1 MKNVGYYSSF
11 LWSCTCAF
19 GLLHNNIIVVIVKS
33 AQLYADVTMLCVY
46 ATVLSLSLAMLSLN
60 LV

>member
-1 MKNVGYYSSF
+1 MP
-11 LWSCTCAF
+11 
-19 GLLHNNIIVVIVKS
+19 
-33 AQLYADVTMLCVY
+33 DVTVLCVY

>member
-33 AQLYADVTMLCVY
+33 A
-46 ATVLSLSLAMLSLN
+46 
-60 LV
+60 

>member
-1 MKNVGYYSSF
+1 V
-11 LWSCTCAF
+11 
-19 GLLHNNIIVVIVKS
+19 
-33 AQLYADVTMLCVY
+33 LCVY

>member
-1 MKNVGYYSSF
+1 MP
-11 LWSCTCAF
+11 
-19 GLLHNNIIVVIVKS
+19 
-33 AQLYADVTMLCVY
+33 DVTMLCVY